1 MDPLLKTSGLGK
13 SYGRLKALQNVD
25 LEIGDARAIG
35 LVGKNGA
42 GKTTLLSILSG
53 ALKADTGN
61 VNILGYTPR
70 SIAGTGL
77 LNILPQDANFKKGIP
92 VKKQLLLFAQ
102 LQGMNKTE
110 ARVAVDE
117 LLNELGDSSF
127 VNRPAST
134 MSYGQRKKLGI
145 VQAFLGKPKL
155 VILDEPTAGLD
166 PVAAND
172 VRQLIRK
179 LSTESAFIISSHNL
193 YEIEDICSSV
203 IILDQGKLVANKP
216 ISELATTQNRLNFT
230 LDRPADSSLLEELQS
245 RAGISELVV
254 DRINPEK
261 LSLDMVATEQG
272 EIQIEVQK
280 LLIDKGYV
288 IVDFSRGK
296 ALIEGIMDLVDDEQ
310 GSKN

>member
-1 MDPLLKTSGLGK
+1 MDSLVRTSGLGK

-25 LEIGDARAIG
+25 LEISDARAIG

-61 VNILGYTPR
+61 VSILGHTPR

-92 VKKQLLLFAQ
+92 VKKQLLLFAE
-102 LQGMNKTE
+102 LQGMNKNE
-110 ARVAVDE
+110 ARLAVDE

-127 VNRPAST
+127 VNRSASS

-179 LSTESAFIISSHNL
+179 LSTDSAFIISSHNL

-203 IILDQGKLVANKP
+203 VILDQGKLVANKP

-230 LDRPADSSLLEELQS
+230 LDRPAESSLLEELQS
-245 RAGISELVV
+245 RAGIAEVVV

-261 LSLDMVATEQG
+261 LSLDMIASEQG
-272 EIQIEVQK
+272 EMQIEVQK

-296 ALIEGIMDLVDDEQ
+296 ALIEGIMDLVDDGQ

>member
-1 MDPLLKTSGLGK
+1 MDPLVKTSGLGK

-25 LEIGDARAIG
+25 LEISDARAIG

-61 VNILGYTPR
+61 VSILGHTPR

-92 VKKQLLLFAQ
+92 VKKQLLLFAE
-102 LQGMNKTE
+102 LQGMNKND
-110 ARVAVDE
+110 ARLAVDE
-117 LLNELGDSSF
+117 LLNELGDASF
-127 VNRPAST
+127 VNRPSSS

-179 LSTESAFIISSHNL
+179 LSTDSAFIISSHNL

-203 IILDQGKLVANKP
+203 VILDQGKLVANKP

-230 LDRPADSSLLEELQS
+230 LDRPAESSLLEELQS
-245 RAGISELVV
+245 RAGIAEVVV

-261 LSLDMVATEQG
+261 LSLDMIASEQG
-272 EIQIEVQK
+272 EMQIEVQK

-296 ALIEGIMDLVDDEQ
+296 ALIEGIMDLVDDGQ

>member
-1 MDPLLKTSGLGK
+1 MTMQ
-13 SYGRLKALQNVD
+13 AL
-25 LEIGDARAIG
+25 LEINSLNKQYGKTCALDNISLQIDEARAIG

-53 ALKADTGN
+53 ALRPGSGE
-61 VNILGYTPR
+61 VRILGKSPR
-70 SIAGTGL
+70 AIAGTGL

-92 VKKQLLLFAQ
+92 VRQQLLLFAR
-102 LQGMNKTE
+102 LQGMNKSE
-110 ARVAVDE
+110 ARLAVDG
-117 LLNELGDSSF
+117 LLSELGDSSF
-127 VNRPAST
+127 AHKTAST
-134 MSYGQRKKLGI
+134 MSYGQRKRLGI
-145 VQAFLGKPKL
+145 VQAFLGKPRL

-203 IILDQGKLVANKP
+203 IILDRGKLVASKP
-216 ISELATTQNRLNFT
+216 IAELAKSQNRLNIT
-230 LDRPADSSLLEELQS
+230 LDGGADKSLLQTLEAL
-245 RAGISELVV
+245 AGV
-254 DRINPEK
+254 DSVEQDPLSPEK
-261 LSLDMVATEQG
+261 LSIGLHAQAREELQLQ
-272 EIQIEVQK
+272 IQQMLME
-280 LLIDKGYV
+280 KGHM

-310 GSKN
+310 GE

>member
-1 MDPLLKTSGLGK
+1 MDSLVKTSGLGK

-25 LEIGDARAIG
+25 LEISDARAIG

-61 VNILGYTPR
+61 VSILGHTPR

-92 VKKQLLLFAQ
+92 VKKQLLLFAE
-102 LQGMNKTE
+102 LQGMNKNE
-110 ARVAVDE
+110 ARLAVDE

-127 VNRPAST
+127 VNRSASS

-179 LSTESAFIISSHNL
+179 LSTDSAFIISSHNL

-203 IILDQGKLVANKP
+203 VILDQGKLVANKP

-230 LDRPADSSLLEELQS
+230 LDRPAESSLLEELQS
-245 RAGISELVV
+245 RAGIAEVVV

-261 LSLDMVATEQG
+261 LSLDMIASEQG
-272 EIQIEVQK
+272 EMQIEVQK

-296 ALIEGIMDLVDDEQ
+296 ALIEGIMDLVDDGQ

>member
-1 MDPLLKTSGLGK
+1 MESLLQISGLAK
-13 SYGRLKALQNVD
+13 SYGRLKALQNID

-53 ALKADTGN
+53 ALKPDEGE
-61 VNILGYTPR
+61 VHILGHSPR
-70 SIAGTGL
+70 GIAGTGL
-77 LNILPQDANFKKGIP
+77 LNILPQDANFKKSIP
-92 VKKQLLLFAQ
+92 VKTQLILFAQ
-102 LQGMNKTE
+102 LQGMNKDE
-110 ARVAVDE
+110 AQNAVDG
-117 LLNELGDSSF
+117 LLNELGDASF
-127 VNRPAST
+127 VHRSASS

-179 LSTESAFIISSHNL
+179 LSGDSAFIISSHNL

-203 IILDQGKLVANKP
+203 MILDQGKLIANKP
-216 ISELATTQNRLNFT
+216 IAELATTQNRLNFT
-230 LDRPADSSLLEELQS
+230 LDRAVDET
-245 RAGISELVV
+245 LVEQLGAMDGVMEVNV

-261 LSLDMVATEQG
+261 LALELGAKMKDEM
-272 EIQIEVQK
+272 QIEVQK

-296 ALIEGIMDLVDDEQ
+296 ALIEGIMDLVDDGQ
-310 GSKN
+310 KGQN

>member
-1 MDPLLKTSGLGK
+1 MNSLLQINGLGK
-13 SYGRLKALQNVD
+13 QYGRLKALQDID
-25 LEIGDARAIG
+25 LEIDDARAIG

-53 ALKADTGN
+53 SLKPDSGD
-61 VNILGYTPR
+61 VKILGHTPR
-70 SIAGTGL
+70 GIAGTGL
-77 LNILPQDANFKKGIP
+77 LNILPQDASFKKGIP

-102 LQGMNKTE
+102 LQGMSKNE
-110 ARVAVDE
+110 ARLAVDG
-117 LLNELGDSSF
+117 LLNELGDASF
-127 VNRPAST
+127 VNRTSSS

-145 VQAFLGKPKL
+145 VQAFLGKPRL

-179 LSTESAFIISSHNL
+179 LSSDSAFIISSHNL

-203 IILDQGKLVANKP
+203 VILDQGKLIANKP
-216 ISELATTQNRLNFT
+216 IAALATTQNRLNFT
-230 LDRPADSSLLEELQS
+230 LDRAADDSLLEEL
-245 RAGISELVV
+245 RALEGISEVSR

-261 LSLDMVATEQG
+261 LSLELAGKAQDQMQL
-272 EIQIEVQK
+272 EVQK

-296 ALIEGIMDLVDDEQ
+296 ALIEGIMDLVDIKQQDD
-310 GSKN
+310 S